1 MFQVVDRVI
10 RAVNIGTGQKNIN
23 FPQKIEN
30 ALFPNEND
38 LKKIQ
43 YIILSDNITNKKLVV
58 VCGIDDYQNT
68 MNIINKKE
76 MI

>member
-23 FPQKIEN
+23 FPGKIEK

-43 YIILSDNITNKKLVV
+43 YIILKDDITNKNFVIV
-58 VCGIDDYQNT
+58 AGIDDYK
-68 MNIINKKE
+68 NIMQI
-76 MI
+76 ITGS